1 MWLKKEVLFQ
11 LVMPVVNY
19 KAVLIEE
26 KGNPHEY
33 SQYPL
38 H

>member
-1 MWLKKEVLFQ
+1 MMWLKKEALFQ
-11 LVMPVVNY
+11 LVMPFVNY
-19 KAVLIEE
+19 NTILIEE

-33 SQYPL
+33 PL